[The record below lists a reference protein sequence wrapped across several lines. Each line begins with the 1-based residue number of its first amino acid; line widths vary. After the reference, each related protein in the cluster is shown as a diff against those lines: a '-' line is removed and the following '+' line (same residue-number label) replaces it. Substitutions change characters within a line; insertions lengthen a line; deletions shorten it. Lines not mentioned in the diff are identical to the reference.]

1 MTIKNI
7 LAVYDMATPEEIRE
21 GVVWYATALAEC
33 KRISI
38 DNGIPLNTVVGVTAA
53 LSPNNKWTRNIL
65 NARDMVEAY
74 LRGDSIESFKV
85 STYTKMKEKAWSIL
99 DCSLPYD
106 KPTAVYS
113 VSDLEIIEILKGQKI
128 ISFFENIMGYDGCT
142 IDGHAR
148 NIAYAERIGLTGSL
162 YIGKKEYKILQE
174 DYVKAASMRTTNGR
188 PLKAFEMQ
196 AVTWVTWR
204 RIHNIT

>member
-1 MTIKNI
+1 MTIENI
-7 LAVYDMATPEEIRE
+7 LAAYDMASPEEIRE
-21 GVVWYATALAEC
+21 GVVWYAQALAAC

-38 DNGIPLNTVVGVTAA
+38 DNGLPLNTVVGVTAA
-53 LSPNNKWTRNIL
+53 LSPNNKWARNIV
-65 NARDMVEAY
+65 NARDMIEAY
-74 LRGDSIESFKV
+74 VKGDSIESFKV

-99 DCSLPYD
+99 ECG
-106 KPTAVYS
+106 TA
-113 VSDLEIIEILKGQKI
+113 SDVEIIEILKGQKI

-174 DYVKAASMRTTNGR
+174 EYVKAASMRTTNGR
-188 PLKAFEMQ
+188 TLKAFEMQ

>member
-1 MTIKNI
+1 MTVENI
-7 LAVYDMATPEEIRE
+7 LSVYDMATPEEIRE
-21 GVVWYATALAEC
+21 GVVWYAQALAAC

-38 DNGIPLNTVVGVTAA
+38 DNGLPLNTVVGVTAA

-99 DCSLPYD
+99 ECG
-106 KPTAVYS
+106 TA
-113 VSDLEIIEILKGQKI
+113 SDVEIIEILKGQKI

-148 NIAYAERIGLTGSL
+148 NIAYNERIGLTGSL

-174 DYVKAASMRTTNGR
+174 EYVKAASMRTTNGR
-188 PLKAFEMQ
+188 TLKAFEMQ

>member
-1 MTIKNI
+1 MTIENI
-7 LAVYDMATPEEIRE
+7 LSVYDMATPEEIRE
-21 GVVWYATALAEC
+21 GVVWYAQALAAC

-38 DNGIPLNTVVGVTAA
+38 DNGLPLNTVVGVTAA
-53 LSPNNKWTRNIL
+53 LSPNNKWARNIV
-65 NARDMVEAY
+65 NARDMIEAY
-74 LRGDSIESFKV
+74 VSGDNIESFKV
-85 STYTKMKEKAWSIL
+85 STYTKMKQKAWSIL
-99 DCSLPYD
+99 ECG
-106 KPTAVYS
+106 TA
-113 VSDLEIIEILKGQKI
+113 SDVEIIEILKGQKI

-148 NIAYAERIGLTGSL
+148 NIAYAERIGLTGAI

-174 DYVKAASMRTTNGR
+174 EYVKAASMRTTNGR
-188 PLKAFEMQ
+188 TLKAFEMQ

>member
-1 MTIKNI
+1 MTIENI
-7 LAVYDMATPEEIRE
+7 LAAYDMATPEEIRE
-21 GVVWYATALAEC
+21 GVVWYAQALAAC

-38 DNGIPLNTVVGVTAA
+38 DNGLPLNTA
-53 LSPNNKWTRNIL
+53 LSPNNKWARNIV
-65 NARDMVEAY
+65 NARDMIEAY
-74 LRGDSIESFKV
+74 VKGDSIESFKV

-99 DCSLPYD
+99 ECG
-106 KPTAVYS
+106 AA
-113 VSDLEIIEILKGQKI
+113 SDVEIIEILKGQKI

-174 DYVKAASMRTTNGR
+174 EYVKAASMRTTNGR
-188 PLKAFEMQ
+188 TLKAFEMQ

>member
-1 MTIKNI
+1 MDIKNI

-21 GVVWYATALAEC
+21 GIVWYASALAEC

-38 DNGIPLNTVVGVTAA
+38 DYSVPLNTVDGVVAA
-53 LSPNNKWTRNIL
+53 LSPNNKWNRNIV

-74 LRGDSIESFKV
+74 VNGDGIESFKV

-99 DCSLPYD
+99 EYG
-106 KPTAVYS
+106 TA
-113 VSDLEIIEILKGQKI
+113 SDVEIIEILKGQKI
-128 ISFFENIMGYDGCT
+128 ISFFGNIMGYDGCT

-148 NIAYAERIGLTGSL
+148 NIAYNERIGLTGSL
-162 YIGKKEYKILQE
+162 YIGKKEYKSLQE
-174 DYVKAASMRTTNGR
+174 MYVEAASQRTTNGR

-196 AVTWVTWR
+196 AVTWVVWR

>member
-1 MTIKNI
+1 MTIENI
-7 LAVYDMATPEEIRE
+7 LSIYDMATPEEIRE
-21 GVVWYATALAEC
+21 GVVWYAQALAAC

-38 DNGIPLNTVVGVTAA
+38 DNGLPLNTVVGVTAA
-53 LSPNNKWTRNIL
+53 LSPNNKWARNIV
-65 NARDMVEAY
+65 NARDMIEAY
-74 LRGDSIESFKV
+74 VSGDNIESFKV
-85 STYTKMKEKAWSIL
+85 STYTKMKQKAWSIL
-99 DCSLPYD
+99 ECG
-106 KPTAVYS
+106 TA
-113 VSDLEIIEILKGQKI
+113 SDVEIIEILKGQKI

-148 NIAYAERIGLTGSL
+148 NIAYAERIGLTGAI

-174 DYVKAASMRTTNGR
+174 EYVKAASMRTTNGR
-188 PLKAFEMQ
+188 TLKAFEMQ

>member
-74 LRGDSIESFKV
+74 VSGDSIESFKV

-99 DCSLPYD
+99 ECG
-106 KPTAVYS
+106 TA
-113 VSDLEIIEILKGQKI
+113 SDVEIIKILKGQKI

>member
-1 MTIKNI
+1 MTIENI
-7 LAVYDMATPEEIRE
+7 LSIYDMATPEEVRE
-21 GVVWYATALAEC
+21 GVVWYAQALAAC

-38 DNGIPLNTVVGVTAA
+38 DNGLPLNTVVGVTAA
-53 LSPNNKWTRNIL
+53 LSPNNKWTRNIV
-65 NARDMVEAY
+65 NARDMIEAY
-74 LRGDSIESFKV
+74 VKGDSIESFKV

-99 DCSLPYD
+99 DCSR
-106 KPTAVYS
+106 

-148 NIAYAERIGLTGSL
+148 NIAYAERIGLTGAI

-174 DYVKAASMRTTNGR
+174 EYVKAASMRTTNGR

>member
-1 MTIKNI
+1 MNIKNI
-7 LAVYDMATPEEIRE
+7 LAVYDTATPEEIRE

-38 DNGIPLNTVVGVTAA
+38 DYSIPLNTVVGVVAA
-53 LSPNNKWTRNIL
+53 LSPNNKWSRNIV

-74 LRGDSIESFKV
+74 VNGDSIESFKV

-99 DCSLPYD
+99 EYG
-106 KPTAVYS
+106 TA
-113 VSDLEIIEILKGQKI
+113 SDAEIIKILKGQKI

-148 NIAYAERIGLTGSL
+148 NIAYNERIGLTGSL
-162 YIGKKEYKILQE
+162 YIGKKEYKSLQE
-174 DYVKAASMRTTNGR
+174 MYVKAASQRTTNGR

-196 AVTWVTWR
+196 AVTWVAWR

>member
-1 MTIKNI
+1 MTIENI
-7 LAVYDMATPEEIRE
+7 LSIYDMATPEEISA

-33 KRISI
+33 RRISI
-38 DNGIPLNTVVGVTAA
+38 DNDVPLNTVVGVTAS
-53 LSPNNKWTRNIL
+53 LSPNNKWTRNIV

-74 LRGDSIESFKV
+74 VNGESIESFKV

-99 DCSLPYD
+99 ECG
-106 KPTAVYS
+106 T
-113 VSDLEIIEILKGQKI
+113 VSDVEIIEILKGQKI

-148 NIAYAERIGLTGSL
+148 NIAYNQRIGLTGSL
-162 YIGKKEYKILQE
+162 YIGKKEYKSLQE
-174 DYVKAASMRTTNGR
+174 EYVKAASMRSTNGR
-188 PLKAFEMQ
+188 ELKAFEMQ
-196 AVTWVTWR
+196 AVTWVAWR

>member
-1 MTIKNI
+1 MNIKNI

-38 DNGIPLNTVVGVTAA
+38 DNDVPLSTVVGVTAA
-53 LSPNNKWTRNIL
+53 LSPNNKWTRNIV
-65 NARDMVEAY
+65 NARDMVAAY
-74 LRGDSIESFKV
+74 VNGESIESFKV

-99 DCSLPYD
+99 ACG
-106 KPTAVYS
+106 TA
-113 VSDLEIIEILKGQKI
+113 SDIEIIEMLKGQKI
-128 ISFFENIMGYDGCT
+128 ISFFQNIMGYDGCT

-148 NIAYAERIGLTGSL
+148 NIAYNERIGLTGSI
-162 YIGKKEYKILQE
+162 YIGKKEYKALQE
-174 DYVKAASMRTTNGR
+174 MYVEAASQRTTNGR

-196 AVTWVTWR
+196 AVTWVAWR

>member
-1 MTIKNI
+1 MTIENI
-7 LAVYDMATPEEIRE
+7 LSVYDMATPEEIRE

-38 DNGIPLNTVVGVTAA
+38 DNGIPLNTVVGVVAA
-53 LSPNNKWTRNIL
+53 LSPNNKWTRNIV

-74 LRGDSIESFKV
+74 VNGDSIESFKV

-99 DCSLPYD
+99 DCG
-106 KPTAVYS
+106 TA
-113 VSDLEIIEILKGQKI
+113 SDLEIVEILKGQKI

-148 NIAYAERIGLTGSL
+148 NIAYNERIGLTGSL
-162 YIGKKEYKILQE
+162 YIGKKEYKSLQE
-174 DYVKAASMRTTNGR
+174 EYVKAASQRTTNGR

-196 AVTWVTWR
+196 AVTWVAWR